1 MPLNETNLI
10 LVKEHRFKFVVGR
23 IMHVFVVEE
32 LVKGPVDWP
41 DKFRLRFCAPARSE
55 IRTIF
60 GASCYEVAE
69 KAAQYVVDIAR
80 QPSHAGISR
89 TNRPSQGPP
98 LAPRPTLQP
107 LQVQESESD

>member
-23 IMHVFVVEE
+23 KMHVFVVEE
-32 LVKGPVDWP
+32 LVEGPVDWP
-41 DKFRLRFCAPARSE
+41 AKFRLRFCASARSE
-55 IRTIF
+55 IRTIY

-69 KAAQYVVDIAR
+69 KAAHSVVEIAR
-80 QPSHAGISR
+80 QSGHAGMST

-98 LAPRPTLQP
+98 LPSRQTLQP